1 MLAYPAIYYEFA
13 AMKRILVIE
22 DQTTIREIV
31 ADLLREF
38 ELADAVEEADS
49 IEQARKALTDAHWD
63 VVVTD
68 MSLSDGNILDLIES
82 MQQQGYIFPPIL
94 LMSGFLYGESEQ
106 RAKKLGIH
114 HILPKPFVP
123 DQMIDCIQQ
132 MLATD

>member
-1 MLAYPAIYYEFA
+1 
-13 AMKRILVIE
+13 MKRILVIE

-38 ELADAVEEADS
+38 ELSDAVEEAES
-49 IEQARKALTDAHWD
+49 LEQARKALTGADWD

-82 MQQQGYIFPPIL
+82 MQKEGYLFPPTL

-106 RAKKLGIH
+106 RAKKLGIR
-114 HILPKPFVP
+114 HILSKPFVP
-123 DQMIDCIQQ
+123 DQMIDCVQQ
-132 MLATD
+132 MLASD